1 MEEGKGMWSREASLA
16 VRGTMPETM
25 PSAGQFYRH
34 FKGGLYQIIG
44 RAYDAADG
52 REMVIYQALYGD
64 YRWYVGAAEEFMSPV
79 DGEKYPQFA
88 GKQRF
93 ERVEPAAEPD
103 RTARRNVPAQ
113 PERGVSGSESFMA
126 EKERAVEEVAKK
138 AQGAL
143 GEESGVRQR
152 KETPEAEIEESLKEQ
167 IRPELLRFLDAGSAA
182 EKLRVLR
189 EIRGNMDETLLTN
202 LELSLDLMPDERESA
217 ERRLELVELN
227 LEKRARFEGGRLR

>member
-1 MEEGKGMWSREASLA
+1 MEEEKGIRSRKAALA
-16 VRGTMPETM
+16 APQAM
-25 PSAGQFYRH
+25 PSAGQFYRY

-44 RAYDAADG
+44 RAYNAADD
-52 REMVIYQALYGD
+52 REMVVYQALYGD
-64 YRWYVGAAEEFMSPV
+64 YRWYVRAPEEFMSPV

-88 GKQRF
+88 GRQRF

-103 RTARRNVPAQ
+103 RTARRSMPAQ
-113 PERGVSGSESFMA
+113 PEREADRNGAFMA
-126 EKERAVEEVAKK
+126 EKKRTVEETVKK
-138 AQGAL
+138 APEAF
-143 GEESGVRQR
+143 GEEPGVRRQ
-152 KETPEAEIEESLKEQ
+152 KETPEEEIEESSEEQ

-227 LEKRARFEGGRLR
+227 LEKSARFEGGRLR